1 MIYLIDQNEE
11 FNQSYSKE
19 EIQKLIDENKIGLNT
34 NIWTEQWNKWKL
46 VEDTD
51 FNLQKAINVRISK
64 KRNEYEVNEESKKSI
79 LYGALWCIGGLVVTI
94 GSYSSASDGG
104 SYTIAWGAIIFGL
117 IKFFKGLDNSY

>member
-11 FNQSYSKE
+11 FTQSYSRE
-19 EIQKLIDENKIGLNT
+19 EIQNLIDDNKIGLNT
-34 NIWTEQWNKWKL
+34 NIWTEQWNKWKQ

-51 FNLQKAINVRISK
+51 FNLQKAIHVRINK
-64 KRNEYEVNEESKKSI
+64 KRNEYEVNEESKKAI

-104 SYTIAWGAIIFGL
+104 SYTIAWGAILFGL
-117 IKFFKGLDNSY
+117 FKFLKGLDNSY